1 MLVKLGTLSQA
12 AIELEILELEDI
24 SAAFRGS
31 SDELRGVDFDEVV
44 PQHEL
49 TVNLAN
55 SRLQSEN
62 SLICGYTQINYTVVK
77 THILLDD
84 R

>member
-31 SDELRGVDFDEVV
+31 SDELRGVDFDEFV

-49 TVNLAN
+49 TVDLAD
-55 SRLQSEN
+55 S
-62 SLICGYTQINYTVVK
+62 
-77 THILLDD
+77 
-84 R
+84 